1 MILIISASNG
11 ANLDLAHALQP
22 ICRDLGLSAEVLDL
36 TEDPLPLYTP
46 RVEAVGTPEGV
57 ADLVKRFSA
66 ADAMIVCAPEYNGS
80 VPPVLTNLIA
90 WLSVAADDFRAVFNG
105 KPAALATHSG
115 GHGQKTLMG
124 MRTQLSHLGMN
135 LVGRDI
141 QTNEKKPFR
150 EASGRAVI
158 TQLAALLPS
167 S

>member
-11 ANLDLAHALQP
+11 ANLDLAHALKP
-22 ICRDLGLSAEVLDL
+22 ICSDLGLNAEVLDL
-36 TEDPLPLYTP
+36 TDSPLPLYTP
-46 RVEAVGTPEGV
+46 RVEAAGIPDAV
-57 ADLVKRFSA
+57 AGLVTRFSD
-66 ADAMIVCAPEYNGS
+66 ADAMVFCAPEYNGS
-80 VPPVLTNLIA
+80 IPPVLTNLVA

-115 GHGQKTLMG
+115 GHGQKALLG

-150 EASGRAVI
+150 EASGRAVL
-158 TQLAALLPS
+158 TQVAALLPS
-167 S
+167 A